1 MPTQQISSVDG
12 QERSGG
18 SARPGSAVGTWLGAL
33 ALAVAGILVFP
44 GAIDDLSDFDATS
57 LPRSRES
64 SRLVSPP
71 PASQKTIQVAPP
83 GVLRTSFPAEAA
95 RDIDHSK
102 TADRADG
109 TAVRRFGR
117 RMLHEVYEGL
127 RQGWERLGRA
137 SIVVRDPATSGD
149 QRIPASFM
157 PSRS

>member
-33 ALAVAGILVFP
+33 VLAVAGILVFP
-44 GAIDDLSDFDATS
+44 GAIDDLSDLETTS
-57 LPRSRES
+57 LTRNRGS

-71 PASQKTIQVAPP
+71 PALPKPIQVAPSA
-83 GVLRTSFPAEAA
+83 VLRTSFPGEAA
-95 RDIDHSK
+95 QDIDHSK
-102 TADRADG
+102 TADRAGG
-109 TAVRRFGR
+109 TAVRRIGR
-117 RMLHEVYEGL
+117 RMLREVYEGL